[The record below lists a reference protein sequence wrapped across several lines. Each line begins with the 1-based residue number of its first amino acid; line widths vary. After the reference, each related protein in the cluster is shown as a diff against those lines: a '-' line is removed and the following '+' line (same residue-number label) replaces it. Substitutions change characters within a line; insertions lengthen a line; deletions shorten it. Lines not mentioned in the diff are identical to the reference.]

1 MSKMHFKALETLEAE
16 ERLILVKRKFCQ
28 CFWWKLSFF
37 NHFLIHRYQLQET
50 FLDPFHV
57 KLISNL

>member
-50 FLDPFHV
+50 FLDPFE
-57 KLISNL
+57 L